1 MDNGISLGQTLNSE
15 NQDFAIGITGKP
27 VYNGH
32 LWDHKIVAVLDRWSL
47 FKGNFKL

>member
-32 LWDHKIVAVLDRWSL
+32 LWDHKIVAWWSL